1 MGMVR
6 LGQPAS
12 ASRVSRLPLWSARQP
27 AGTDRWLYVSPE
39 QGRWRAG
46 FLFDPK
52 IAIVDPDTSLECAV
66 AFLTYATPD
75 DQQGQLGYRT
85 VLVRLGRCFRLL
97 DDEGSPRA
105 EAGGVRRDNILLLLL
120 LLLLVVVAEVI
131 LLVLVVVEGGGRRR
145 TKY

>member
-27 AGTDRWLYVSPE
+27 AGTDRWLYASPE
-39 QGRWRAG
+39 RGRWRAG

-52 IAIVDPDTSLECAV
+52 IAIVDPDTSLECAA
-66 AFLTYATPD
+66 AFFTYATPD
-75 DQQGQLGYRT
+75 DRQGRLGHRT

-97 DDEGSPRA
+97 DDEGARP
-105 EAGGVRRDNILLLLL
+105 
-120 LLLLVVVAEVI
+120 
-131 LLVLVVVEGGGRRR
+131 GGRHRFPPATMLPQQFRR
-145 TKY
+145 PASDTPLATPKAVGTQAMHSGRGRRS